1 MQVVIDGK
9 DVEVLSSD
17 RNIVDLADRAK
28 IKILNPCNKN
38 EKTAGCCRSCVV
50 EINGKQKFACST
62 KPKSGMNIVIS
73 RDDLKLLRKIRLQE
87 FKEFKKKNKSNACC
101 SSKNGC
107 CE

>member
-87 FKEFKKKNKSNACC
+87 FKEFKKNNKSGSCC
-101 SSKNGC
+101 SGKSGC
-107 CE
+107 C

>member
-9 DVEVLSSD
+9 DIEVLSSD
-17 RNIVDLADRAK
+17 RNIV
-28 IKILNPCNKN
+28 
-38 EKTAGCCRSCVV
+38 
-50 EINGKQKFACST
+50 
-62 KPKSGMNIVIS
+62 MS